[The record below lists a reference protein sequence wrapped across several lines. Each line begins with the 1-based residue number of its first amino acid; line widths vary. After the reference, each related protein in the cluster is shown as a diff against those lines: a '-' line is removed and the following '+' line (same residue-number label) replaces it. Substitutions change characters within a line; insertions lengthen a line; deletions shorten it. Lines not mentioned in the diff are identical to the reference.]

1 MSLGLLE
8 LPSWRG
14 SRTPATR
21 VSVASVRP
29 ALENLEERTVMAS
42 PASVGGIGA
51 LLSQQV
57 SGFLPINVTGV
68 TTQVVDG
75 VTQLV
80 AQGTIAGQAFTA
92 PLSFTSSP
100 SANGDTPILHLH
112 LGPINL
118 NVLGLQ
124 LQTSEICLNID
135 ASSGRGQLLG
145 NLLSGLAHALDQ
157 PGGTLGGF
165 LGTLSPSNL
174 TSLTNGLT
182 GLLDGALSSL
192 TDRARAS
199 ISPTSTTNILHL
211 SVGPL
216 NLNLLGL
223 KVNLDNCAGGP
234 VTVDLNAVAGSGNL
248 LGNILSGLA
257 HLTDA
262 PNLGALDH
270 LLANL
275 DRSLGRLGL

>member
-1 MSLGLLE
+1 MSVGLLE
-8 LPSWRG
+8 LPGWRD
-14 SRTPATR
+14 SHTPATR
-21 VSVASVRP
+21 ASVAYVRP

-57 SGFLPINVTGV
+57 SSFLPINVTGV
-68 TTQVVDG
+68 ATQVVDG
-75 VTQLV
+75 VTQFV

-92 PLSFTSSP
+92 PITLGTSP
-100 SANGDTPILHLH
+100 SASSDCPILHLS

-124 LQTSEICLNID
+124 LTTSPICLNVD
-135 ASSGRGQLLG
+135 ASPGKGQLLG
-145 NLLSGLAHALDQ
+145 NLLCGLSHALDQ

-165 LGTLSPSNL
+165 LGTLSPANL

-182 GLLDGALSSL
+182 SLLDGALGSL
-192 TDRARAS
+192 LDRARAS

-223 KVNLDNCAGGP
+223 KVKLDNCSGGP
-234 VTVDLNAVAGSGNL
+234 VTVDLNAVSGPGNL